1 MFGEF
6 YTLKEL
12 IIPDSGDGNF
22 VLGKKKTTEVVKE
35 LIIPDSGDGNY
46 EL

>member
-1 MFGEF
+1 M
-6 YTLKEL
+6 

-22 VLGKKKTTEVVKE
+22 NKMAKTVYPRVKE

-46 EL
+46 IL